1 MFQKKEAK
9 DLVKR
14 SYRVAIY
21 MRLSRED
28 GNEESQSIQS
38 QRDVLRSYVE
48 KQGWTIVDEYA
59 DDGYSGT
66 NFERPNFKRLI
77 EDIELGRVDLVIT
90 KDLSRLGRNYIQVG
104 YYTEEYFPEKNVRYI
119 ALNDNYDSEDG
130 DGDDFIP
137 FRNVINEWY
146 AKDISKKIRFT
157 LDSKSRNGEPRNTVF
172 PIFGYAYN
180 EIYERIP
187 DSETAPIVQLIYRK
201 FVELVS
207 TNKVAKYL
215 KSEGIRTPQYYNAIK
230 HNYNKK
236 KVLSMPEEQW
246 CNWTGSK
253 VRDILIREEYLG
265 VYKTAQTKSISY
277 KNKKRIDNKNCYVFE
292 NRYAPLIDRETWEIA
307 QKLLHATNGTS
318 VPITDNK
325 FLGLVYCADC
335 GSVMRFERKTY
346 KDKPNT
352 DYRYYCKQ
360 KSCAFTNSITLRSL
374 EMTLKLE
381 LLKLKEIILRK
392 EEAFLQFA
400 SLFDKNGR
408 DIKTDIERDLN
419 KAIAKDE
426 EIDLFIEQLFEQN
439 VKGLIP
445 VSTFNMMMSKYKK
458 EKELFEKQIRILTR
472 RRNEELANPQNE
484 IRAQDIVCFL
494 KELDETTLL
503 ETNLIQKIV
512 KKLIVRTRFINKS
525 VNKREVEL
533 TIEYFNCDEIIKG
546 FTGNE
551 E

>member
-1 MFQKKEAK
+1 M
-9 DLVKR
+9 VKR
-14 SYRVAIY
+14 NYRVAIY

-38 QRDVLRSYVE
+38 QRDILRAYVE

-157 LDSKSRNGEPRNTVF
+157 LDSKSKNGEPRNTVF

-180 EIYERIP
+180 EVYERISDP
-187 DSETAPIVQLIYRK
+187 ETALIVQLIYKK
-201 FVELVS
+201 FVELAS

-215 KSEGIRTPQYYNAIK
+215 KSQGIRTPQYYNAIK

-236 KVLSMPEEQW
+236 KVLAMPEEKW
-246 CNWTGSK
+246 CDWTGSK

-292 NRYAPLIDRETWEIA
+292 NRYEPLIDRETWEIA
-307 QKLLHATNGTS
+307 QKLLRVTNGTS
-318 VPITDNK
+318 VPIVDNK

-335 GSVMRFERKTY
+335 GCVMRFERKTY
-346 KDKPNT
+346 KDRQST
-352 DYRYYCKQ
+352 DYRYYCKR
-360 KSCAFTNSITLRSL
+360 KTCSFTNSITRKSL
-374 EMTLKLE
+374 ESALKLE
-381 LLKLKEIILRK
+381 LLKLKEILLSREDEFLR
-392 EEAFLQFA
+392 FA
-400 SLFDKNGR
+400 ASFDKNGR
-408 DIKTDIERDLN
+408 NIKTDIERDLN
-419 KAIAKDE
+419 KAIEKNED
-426 EIDLFIEQLFEQN
+426 IDLFIEQLFEQN
-439 VKGLIP
+439 VKGIIP
-445 VSTFNMMMSKYKK
+445 VSTFNMMMAKYRK
-458 EKELFEKQIRILTR
+458 EKDAYERQIKILTR
-472 RRNEELANPQNE
+472 RRNEEIANPQNE
-484 IRAQDIVCFL
+484 IRAQDIVLYL

-503 ETNLIQKIV
+503 ESNIIQKIV
-512 KKLIVRTRFINKS
+512 KKLIVRTRFINNS
-525 VNKREVEL
+525 VKNRVVEL
-533 TIEYFNCDEIIKG
+533 TIQYFNCDEMIKG
-546 FTGNE
+546 FMGYE

>member
-1 MFQKKEAK
+1 
-9 DLVKR
+9 
-14 SYRVAIY
+14 

-38 QRDVLRSYVE
+38 QRDILRAYVE

-77 EDIELGRVDLVIT
+77 EDIELGSVDLVIT

-157 LDSKSRNGEPRNTVF
+157 LDSKSKNGEPRNTVF

-180 EIYERIP
+180 EVYERISDP
-187 DSETAPIVQLIYRK
+187 ETALIVQLIYKK
-201 FVELVS
+201 FVELAS

-215 KSEGIRTPQYYNAIK
+215 KSQGIRTPQYYNAIK

-236 KVLSMPEEQW
+236 KVLAMPEEKW
-246 CNWTGSK
+246 CDWTGSK
-253 VRDILIREEYLG
+253 VRDILIREEYIG

-292 NRYAPLIDRETWEIA
+292 NRYEPLIDRETWEIA
-307 QKLLHATNGTS
+307 QKLLRVTNGTS
-318 VPITDNK
+318 VPIVDNK

-335 GSVMRFERKTY
+335 GCVMRFERKTY
-346 KDKPNT
+346 KDRQST
-352 DYRYYCKQ
+352 DYRYYCKR
-360 KSCAFTNSITLRSL
+360 KTCSFTNSITRKSL
-374 EMTLKLE
+374 ESALKLE
-381 LLKLKEIILRK
+381 LLKLKEMLLSREDEFLR
-392 EEAFLQFA
+392 FA
-400 SLFDKNGR
+400 ASFDKNGR
-408 DIKTDIERDLN
+408 NIKTDIERDLN
-419 KAIAKDE
+419 KAIEKNE

-439 VKGLIP
+439 VKGIIP
-445 VSTFNMMMSKYKK
+445 VSTFNMMMAKYRK
-458 EKELFEKQIRILTR
+458 EKDAYERQIKILTR
-472 RRNEELANPQNE
+472 RRNEEIANPQNE
-484 IRAQDIVCFL
+484 IRAQDIVLYL

-503 ETNLIQKIV
+503 ESNIIQKIV
-512 KKLIVRTRFINKS
+512 KKLIVRTRFINNS
-525 VNKREVEL
+525 VKNRVVEL
-533 TIEYFNCDEIIKG
+533 TIQYFNCDEMIKG
-546 FTGNE
+546 FMGYE

>member
-1 MFQKKEAK
+1 M
-9 DLVKR
+9 VKR
-14 SYRVAIY
+14 NYRVAIY

-38 QRDVLRSYVE
+38 QRDILRAYVE

-157 LDSKSRNGEPRNTVF
+157 LDSKSKNGEPRNTVF

-180 EIYERIP
+180 EVYERIP
-187 DSETAPIVQLIYRK
+187 DPETAPIVQLIYKK
-201 FVELVS
+201 FVELAS
-207 TNKVAKYL
+207 TNKVAKHL
-215 KSEGIRTPQYYNAIK
+215 KSQGIRTPQYYNAIK

-236 KVLSMPEEQW
+236 KVLALPEEKW
-246 CNWTGSK
+246 YDWTGSK
-253 VRDILIREEYLG
+253 VRDILVREEYLG

-292 NRYAPLIDRETWEIA
+292 NRYEPLIDRETWEIA
-307 QKLLHATNGTS
+307 QKLLRVTNGTS
-318 VPITDNK
+318 VPIVDNK

-335 GSVMRFERKTY
+335 GCVMRFERKTY
-346 KDKPNT
+346 KDRQST
-352 DYRYYCKQ
+352 DYRYYCKR
-360 KSCAFTNSITLRSL
+360 KTCSFTNSITRKSL
-374 EMTLKLE
+374 ESALKLE
-381 LLKLKEIILRK
+381 LLKLKEILLSREDEFLR
-392 EEAFLQFA
+392 FA
-400 SLFDKNGR
+400 ASFDKNGR
-408 DIKTDIERDLN
+408 NIKTDIERDLN
-419 KAIAKDE
+419 KAIEKNED
-426 EIDLFIEQLFEQN
+426 IDLFIEQLFEQN
-439 VKGLIP
+439 VKGIIP
-445 VSTFNMMMSKYKK
+445 VSTFNMMMAKYRK
-458 EKELFEKQIRILTR
+458 EKDAYERQIKILTR
-472 RRNEELANPQNE
+472 RRNEEIANPQNE
-484 IRAQDIVCFL
+484 IRAQDIVLYL

-503 ETNLIQKIV
+503 ESNIIQKIV
-512 KKLIVRTRFINKS
+512 KKLIVRTRFINNS
-525 VNKREVEL
+525 VKNRVVEL
-533 TIEYFNCDEIIKG
+533 TIQYFNCDEMIKG
-546 FTGNE
+546 FMGYE

>member
-1 MFQKKEAK
+1 MVKKN
-9 DLVKR
+9 
-14 SYRVAIY
+14 YRVAIY
-21 MRLSRED
+21 MRLSRDD

-38 QRDVLRSYVE
+38 QRDILSAYVE

-157 LDSKSRNGEPRNTVF
+157 LDSKSKNGEPRNTVF

-180 EIYERIP
+180 ELYERIP
-187 DSETAPIVQLIYRK
+187 DPETAPIVQLIYKK
-201 FVELVS
+201 FVEIAS

-215 KSEGIRTPQYYNAIK
+215 KTQGIRTPRYYNAVK
-230 HNYNKK
+230 HNYNRK
-236 KVLSMPEEQW
+236 KVLAMPEEKW
-246 CNWTGSK
+246 CDWTSSK
-253 VRDILIREEYLG
+253 IRDILIKEEYLG

-292 NRYAPLIDRETWEIA
+292 NRYEALIDRETWEIA
-307 QKLLHATNGTS
+307 QKLLRVTNGTS
-318 VPITDNK
+318 VPIIDNK

-335 GSVMRFERKTY
+335 GCVMRFERKTY
-346 KDKPNT
+346 KDKQST
-352 DYRYYCKQ
+352 DYRYYCKS
-360 KSCAFTNSITLRSL
+360 KSCNFTNSITRKSL
-374 EMTLKLE
+374 EAALKLE
-381 LLKLKEIILRK
+381 LLKLKEVILSR
-392 EEAFLQFA
+392 EDAFLEFA
-400 SLFDKNGR
+400 ASFDKNGR
-408 DIKTDIERDLN
+408 NIKTDIERDLS
-419 KAIAKDE
+419 KAIEKNE

-445 VSTFNMMMSKYKK
+445 VSTFNMMMAKYKK
-458 EKELFEKQIRILTR
+458 EKEVYERQIKILTR
-472 RRNEELANPQNE
+472 RRNDEIANPQNE
-484 IRAQDIVCFL
+484 VRAQDIVGYL
-494 KELDETTLL
+494 KKLDESTLI
-503 ETNLIQKIV
+503 ETNIIQKIV
-512 KKLIVRTRFINKS
+512 KKLIVRTRFVNKS
-525 VNKREVEL
+525 VKNRVIDL
-533 TIEYFNCDEIIKG
+533 TIQYFNCDEMIKG
-546 FTGNE
+546 FIGHE

>member
-1 MFQKKEAK
+1 M
-9 DLVKR
+9 VKR
-14 SYRVAIY
+14 NYRVAIY

-38 QRDVLRSYVE
+38 QRDVLRAYVE
-48 KQGWTIVDEYA
+48 KQGWTIIDEYA

-77 EDIELGRVDLVIT
+77 EDIELGRIDLVIT

-119 ALNDNYDSEDG
+119 ALNDNYDSDDS

-157 LDSKSRNGEPRNTVF
+157 LDSKSKNGEPRNTVF

-187 DSETAPIVQLIYRK
+187 DPETAPIVQLIYRK
-201 FVELVS
+201 FVEFAS

-215 KSEGIRTPQYYNAIK
+215 KSQGIRTPQYYNAVK

-236 KVLSMPEEQW
+236 KVLAMPEEKW
-246 CNWTGSK
+246 CDWTGSK

-292 NRYAPLIDRETWEIA
+292 NRYEPLIDRETWEIA
-307 QKLLHATNGTS
+307 QKLLRVTNGTS
-318 VPITDNK
+318 VPIVDNK

-335 GSVMRFERKTY
+335 GCVMRFERKTY
-346 KDKPNT
+346 KDRQST
-352 DYRYYCKQ
+352 DYRYYCKR
-360 KSCAFTNSITLRSL
+360 KTCSFTNSITRKSL
-374 EMTLKLE
+374 ESALKLE
-381 LLKLKEIILRK
+381 LLKLKEMILAR
-392 EEAFLQFA
+392 EDEFLRFA
-400 SLFDKNGR
+400 ASFDKNGR
-408 DIKTDIERDLN
+408 NIKTDIERDLN
-419 KAIAKDE
+419 KAIEKNE

-439 VKGLIP
+439 VKGIIP
-445 VSTFNMMMSKYKK
+445 VSTFNMMMTKYRK
-458 EKELFEKQIRILTR
+458 EKDAYERQIKILTR
-472 RRNEELANPQNE
+472 RRNEEIANPQNE
-484 IRAQDIVCFL
+484 IRAQDIVLYL

-503 ETNLIQKIV
+503 ESNIIQKIV
-512 KKLIVRTRFINKS
+512 KKLIVRTRFINNS
-525 VNKREVEL
+525 VKNRVVEL
-533 TIEYFNCDEIIKG
+533 TIQYFNCDEMIKG
-546 FTGNE
+546 FMGYE